1 MKFIHVGG
9 DIADFD
15 GYTFMFKNPVDVT
28 NQYTID
34 RLMKNPKFIV
44 VESSDVSFTQLNDN
58 LNRIMVET
66 KVTASTVCKKC
77 GKQLKQGIYLH
88 EKYCKG

>member
-15 GYTFMFKNPVDVT
+15 GYTFMFKNPVDVP

-34 RLMKNPKFIV
+34 RLMKNPRFKV
-44 VESSDVSFTQLNDN
+44 AESKESKVT
-58 LNRIMVET
+58 ET
-66 KVTASTVCKKC
+66 KVETVGKSCPKC
-77 GKQLKQGIYLH
+77 GRVFQKGIYIH
-88 EKYCKG
+88 VKYCKG